1 MKEEIRLVRPEEFKQ
16 AAALAD
22 LTFRD
27 AEHNSMAD
35 AFPRIFAPEV
45 PESYGAFDGERLVAF
60 MGLVPQTMQ
69 VGPAT
74 LKTYS
79 LGSVCTD
86 KAYRGKGLA
95 GELLN
100 RIIRHADE
108 AGGSLLFV
116 SGGRSLYRR
125 ADCHPF
131 ESLLMWQLASG
142 QMQELSADSDPSLE
156 LREAGEQDLLAL
168 HRLGMAKRSRFAV
181 TEEEWKALLDAQ
193 AYAGIKKRYHRI
205 WIAERA
211 GKAIAFAIVGAP
223 KYPERDNEGIL
234 IEWAG
239 EEEAVACLLAA
250 AYRGC
255 ELSTLKLELPVRE
268 RLGTV
273 LAARVGEGE
282 PRGSYHTIKLLNL
295 PRLMTALAPYF
306 ASVDPAVAQ
315 TLQVTQQDASGYFR
329 LSAAGTSLLLSSE
342 QLVKRL
348 FDPLYAEG
356 DEGAGEGGALGKLMP
371 VPLPY
376 LNGLF
381 YI

>member
-22 LTFRD
+22 RTFRD
-27 AEHNSMAD
+27 AEHNSMAV

-60 MGLVPQTMQ
+60 MGLVPQTMHI
-69 VGPAT
+69 GAAT

-86 KAYRGKGLA
+86 KEYRGKGLA

-100 RIIRHADE
+100 RIIHHAED

-131 ESLLMWQLASG
+131 ESLLVWQLAAT
-142 QMQELSADSDPSLE
+142 QMQELSDERSPSLE
-156 LREAGEQDLLAL
+156 LREAGEQDLLTL
-168 HRLGMAKRSRFAV
+168 HSLEMARRNRFDV
-181 TEEEWKALLDAQ
+181 TVEEWKALLDAQ
-193 AYAGIKKRYHRI
+193 AYAGIKKCHHRI
-205 WIAERA
+205 WIAARE
-211 GKAIAFAIVGAP
+211 GKAIAFAIIGAP
-223 KYPERDNEGIL
+223 NYPERDAEGIL

-239 EEEAVACLLAA
+239 EEEVVSQLLAA
-250 AYRGC
+250 AYEAC
-255 ELSTLKLELPVRE
+255 NLSTLRLEIPVRE
-268 RLGTV
+268 RLGAM
-273 LAARVGEGE
+273 LATRLGEGE
-282 PRGSYHTIKLLNL
+282 RKASYHTIKLLNL
-295 PRLMTALAPYF
+295 PRMMTGLAPYF
-306 ASVDPAVAQ
+306 TSLDPAVAQ
-315 TLQVTQQDASGYFR
+315 TLQLTQEENGKFH
-329 LSAAGTSLLLSSE
+329 LSSAGISLLLSGE
-342 QLVKRL
+342 QLMRRL

-356 DEGAGEGGALGKLMP
+356 DEGAGDGGPLGKLLP
-371 VPLPY
+371 VPLPF